1 MICSNCWGALS
12 ASDSAGVQTYT
23 CANCEAIWIPQKTIS
38 ILMKMEQ
45 SDVSLKDIHSKL
57 QASDV
62 SDRACPKC
70 IDQKLKILTIKGIEL
85 DICQHCMGVFLDP
98 GEIEKLL
105 PKNYGS
111 IKKEYN
117 AKEHAVVEGVWGLL
131 AILLS

>member
-1 MICSNCWGALS
+1 MICSNCRGILS

-23 CANCEAIWIPQKTIS
+23 CTDCGAIWIPQKSIS
-38 ILMKMEQ
+38 ILIKMEQ
-45 SDVSLKDIHSKL
+45 SDVSLKNIHSKL
-57 QASDV
+57 KASGV

-70 IDQKLKILTIKGIEL
+70 TDQKMKIQTIKGIEL
-85 DICQHCMGVFLDP
+85 DICQHCVGVFLDS

-105 PKNYGS
+105 PKNYSS

-117 AKEHAVVEGVWGLL
+117 AKEHAVAEGVWGLL